1 MKTRPL
7 ILSRAYALLAWLL
20 AALAVLHMATT
31 FRMTSASSF
40 TKVWFFGAG
49 VAMAQTAA
57 LNLLHRRDSRTALGW
72 VTRASNVVMLG
83 LGAAGGVVTEAS
95 PGELAVVL
103 GALAALLVLSFV
115 FGASRSSEGST

>member
-1 MKTRPL
+1 VKTQPVF
-7 ILSRAYALLAWLL
+7 LSRSYAVLAWLL

-31 FRMTSASSF
+31 FRLASASPF

-57 LNLLHRRDSRTALGW
+57 LNLLHRTHPGTALGW
-72 VTRASNVVMLG
+72 VTRGSNIVILG
-83 LGAAGGVVTEAS
+83 LAAVGGVVTHAS
-95 PGELAVVL
+95 AAELVVML

-115 FGASRSSEGST
+115 DSSTRST